1 MKKDYELN
9 EIVYDIMALQI
20 RFGTYR
26 YSDHLPTIEEASK
39 LLLVS
44 IDTVRSAYLLLK
56 NNGYITLTK
65 KGGAEV
71 KRNYSDEDIEQH
83 IQLFFSQRY
92 EIMSDVSHA
101 LKPLLCN
108 AHWTAL
114 KNLSPDMLDKVEQL
128 AVRSDVPP
136 LHSML
141 HHLQYNYGALKNDL
155 LMRLVLQIFLFF
167 HAPFLSIPENMNY
180 FTGKPSPL
188 IDMISLCRH
197 KNWSALYKAIDEYYE
212 YLCFAL
218 DDFCRRRIKYSAPSP
233 KDNFVWNA
241 YEKPSQVCYT
251 LGMKILAS
259 ISSGTYPAGSFLPS
273 LTQMAEQYQVSVS
286 TVRRTISLLNSIGTV
301 NSMARVGTQVLP
313 LHESLECCNFSDPI
327 VRRRLIAFEQSFQL
341 LAFSCRLSLQTAE
354 LSLITETV
362 QKIWKAEVER
372 IKQLQRYDMIVYR
385 SLELVARYSC
395 SHTVRTV
402 YSEAMRQLFW
412 GYPLLNIHGRLDAAK
427 AFYLPYIKDFQNCMD
442 TGDIQ
447 RFAVRLEE
455 LLYLEVQ
462 LTTAFLL
469 EKKICSASDIFI
481 SDLESD
487 RIK

>member
-1 MKKDYELN
+1 MKKEL
-9 EIVYDIMALQI
+9 ELKKIVYDIMVLQI

-26 YSDHLPTIEEASK
+26 FSDHLPTMEDASK

-101 LKPLLCN
+101 LQPLLCN

-114 KNLSPDMLDKVEQL
+114 KNLPPDMLDRVEQL

-141 HHLQYNYGALKNDL
+141 HHLQYNSGALKNDL
-155 LMRLVLQIFLFF
+155 LMRLMLQIFLFF
-167 HAPFLSIPENMNY
+167 HAPFLSIPENMDY
-180 FTGKPSPL
+180 FTGKTSPL
-188 IDMISLCRH
+188 IDMISLCRR
-197 KNWSALYKAIDEYYE
+197 KNWSALYKAINEYYD

-218 DDFCRRRIKYSAPSP
+218 DDFCRRRIKYSNPSP
-233 KDNFVWNA
+233 EDNFVWSA

-251 LGMKILAS
+251 LGMNILAC
-259 ISSGTYPAGSFLPS
+259 ISNGTYPEGSLLPS
-273 LTQMAEQYQVSVS
+273 LTKMSEQYQVSVS
-286 TVRRTISLLNSIGTV
+286 TVRRTISLLNSIGIV
-301 NSMARVGTQVLP
+301 NIMARVGTQVLP
-313 LHESLECCNFSDPI
+313 LNESLESCNFSDPI
-327 VRRRLIAFEQSFQL
+327 VRRRLITFEQSFQL
-341 LAFSCRLSLQTAE
+341 LALSCRLSLKTAE
-354 LSLITETV
+354 PSLMTETV

-372 IKQLQRYDMIVYR
+372 IMQLRRYNVIVYY
-385 SLELVARYSC
+385 SLELVAQYSC

-402 YSEAMRQLFW
+402 YSEAIRQLFW
-412 GYPLLNIHGRLDAAK
+412 GYPLLNMRGSLADAET
-427 AFYLPYIKDFQNCMD
+427 FYLPYIKEFQNCMD

-455 LLYLEVQ
+455 LMYLEVQ
-462 LTTAFLL
+462 LTAAFLF
-469 EKKICSASDIFI
+469 EKKICTASDIFI
-481 SDLESD
+481 PDFESD